1 MGKNVSNIEIVFQV
15 LVTNVNMVLFFLS
28 ILALCEIGEGSTIT
42 PTFQMNPLGLRE
54 KCMWHRGSSKYL
66 IPTCDIKDFQKF
78 LVISEPA
85 FWIIWV
91 FSSSPLVHPVF
102 KALCWLLFFFH
113 SFTHSFIKSILVTY
127 LQYAHHYWPVLCP
140 KSPLAFRNMTHLL
153 FIQTLPKISYFLF
166 FASTLLSKE
175 TVFEKWN

>member
-1 MGKNVSNIEIVFQV
+1 
-15 LVTNVNMVLFFLS
+15 
-28 ILALCEIGEGSTIT
+28 
-42 PTFQMNPLGLRE
+42 MNPLGLRE

-85 FWIIWV
+85 FWIIWI
-91 FSSSPLVHPVF
+91 FSSSPLVYLVF
-102 KALCWLLFFFH
+102 EALCWLLFFFH

-140 KSPLAFRNMTHLL
+140 KSPLAFRNMTLLL
-153 FIQTLPKISYFLF
+153 FIQTLPKIRGFLF
-166 FASTLLSKE
+166 FIFLPQLFYQRRQSLRSEINSNDGNFNVVLLILNSLKIGIISCSSFKPNSSME
-175 TVFEKWN
+175 WMFGR